1 MTLLRLFCC
10 GDRFAA
16 QAVTSLSGFL
26 LLHQPKVYRPG
37 KRGEFSLGR
46 KNKNGRSRPH
56 VNKYINQK
64 GRLLR
69 KQHTAR
75 SEKSAQKEALRQDI
89 PQQDS
94 PQQMVQRFAIRF
106 LNDKSYETLEAA
118 LKEKDVDSA
127 FRAAHTLKGVCVN
140 LGFDKLYEVSSA
152 LTEKL
157 RAKELDGTDVMFE
170 KVKEQYDITVNAIRK
185 LQ

>member
-1 MTLLRLFCC
+1 MEVRACYEEMGSNFDEVLSRL
-10 GDRFAA
+10 G
-16 QAVTSLSGFL
+16 
-26 LLHQPKVYRPG
+26 
-37 KRGEFSLGR
+37 
-46 KNKNGRSRPH
+46 
-56 VNKYINQK
+56 
-64 GRLLR
+64 
-69 KQHTAR
+69 
-75 SEKSAQKEALRQDI
+75 SE
-89 PQQDS
+89 
-94 PQQMVQRFAIRF
+94 QMVQRFAIKF

-185 LQ
+185 LQYNKEESMAKLRKMLIKVL